1 MGEGGAECKSRAED
15 GTTEPSVRVR
25 NYFWVGNA
33 GHRVEFPVPEGARVE
48 PNPSQFRVPKASAKP
63 TVKPAVRP
71 AVKPAV
77 KTPVKILKLLQ
88 KNPEL
93 TLSQVAAVVGRSQRA
108 VELASS
114 KLAEAGQLR
123 YVGPQRGG
131 HWEVLE

>member
-63 TVKPAVRP
+63 TVKSA
-71 AVKPAV
+71 
-77 KTPVKILKLLQ
+77 VKILKLLQ

-93 TLSQVAAVVGRSQRA
+93 TLSQVAAVIGRSRRA